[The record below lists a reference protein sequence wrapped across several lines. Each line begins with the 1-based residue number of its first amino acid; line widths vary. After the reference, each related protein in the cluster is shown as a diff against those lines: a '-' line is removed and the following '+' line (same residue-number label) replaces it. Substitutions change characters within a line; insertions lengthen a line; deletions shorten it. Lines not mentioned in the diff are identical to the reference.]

1 MDQNSPN
8 NEENPLKEKNQ
19 FEFVDLIAKTKE
31 NGCFRVQNTLFKKKK
46 KKKKRERER
55 ERERREREER
65 DEKEKKEKKEK
76 KEEEKKEKGVR

>member
-31 NGCFRVQNTLFKKKK
+31 NGCFRVENTLFKKK